1 MFKINR
7 SIERRIVISL
17 LGYTLFTV
25 ALLWLFQIIFIKSYY
40 HIMQR
45 ASIAQAGNQI
55 LNSFNDSDFE
65 TKLERICFLHGMCC
79 VITDQEGN
87 ELYSIDMMGRGCMI
101 HSPAKTSVGKMIAPV
116 TGGEKDEI
124 VIKVR
129 DNRFRNEAM
138 IYAHS
143 LTDANKQKLIV
154 ILNAPLEPVGS
165 TKSILKSQL
174 RIITG
179 LLIIVAFIMS
189 KLVAARISRP
199 IKNITQKAKGL
210 ATGEY
215 TADYEGGGVTEI
227 DELAQAL
234 NFSAQGL
241 SKVEDL
247 RRELVANVSHDLKT
261 PLTMIKAYAEM
272 IRDLTGENKEKRD
285 SQLDVIISE
294 TDRLTAL
301 VTDLI
306 QISRDENE
314 IRNLNP
320 EIFNLSQMI
329 SDVTTRFIQTNPE
342 YIIKVQAENDRLA
355 YADKQSIGQ
364 VLYNLISNA
373 INYTGAD
380 KTVWVTLTETPQKRL
395 RVEIKDSGNGISKE
409 ELPLIWERYYRS
421 RNTHQR
427 GVVGS
432 GLGLSIVKSALTQQN
447 LPFGV
452 ESELE
457 KGSCFWFEI
466 TPPPN
471 KKKQNIK

>member
-7 SIERRIVISL
+7 SIERRIVNSL

-25 ALLWLFQIIFIKSYY
+25 ALLWLFQIIFLNSYY
-40 HIMQR
+40 HSMQKASIMQ
-45 ASIAQAGNQI
+45 AGRQI
-55 LNSFNDSDFE
+55 FNSFNDSNFE
-65 TKLERICFLHGMCC
+65 TKLEEICFSHGMCC
-79 VITDQEGN
+79 VVLDSRGN
-87 ELYSIDMMGRGCMI
+87 ERYSIDMLGRGCLI

-116 TGGEKDEI
+116 LSGEQEEL
-124 VIKVR
+124 VIRIK
-129 DNRFRNEAM
+129 NSHFRNAAL

-143 LTDANKQKLIV
+143 AIDANGERMV
-154 ILNAPLEPVGS
+154 YILNASLDPVGS
-165 TKSILKSQL
+165 TKGILKSQL
-174 RIITG
+174 RIITA
-179 LLIIVAFIMS
+179 LLIVVALIMS
-189 KLVAARISRP
+189 KLIASRLSRP

-227 DELAQAL
+227 EELAQAL
-234 NFSAQGL
+234 NFSAAGL

-272 IRDLTGENKEKRD
+272 IRDLTGDNKPSRD

-294 TDRLTAL
+294 ADRLTAL

-314 IRNLNP
+314 TRSLRP
-320 EIFNLSQMI
+320 EIFNLTQMI
-329 SDVTTRFIQTNPE
+329 SDITARFEQTNPD
-342 YIIKVQAENDRLA
+342 YVIKVWAEADKDA
-355 YADKQSIGQ
+355 FADKQSIGQ

-373 INYTGAD
+373 INYTGPD
-380 KTVWVTLTETPQKRL
+380 KTVDITLRETPKKWL
-395 RVEIKDSGNGISKE
+395 HVEIKDSGLGISKE

-427 GVVGS
+427 AVAGS
-432 GLGLSIVKSALTQQN
+432 GLGLSIVKDALTQQEF
-447 LPFGV
+447 PFGV
-452 ESELE
+452 ESEPQ
-457 KGSCFWFEI
+457 KGSCFWFEV
-466 TPPPN
+466 PPGQ
-471 KKKQNIK
+471 KKQSGK

>member
-25 ALLWLFQIIFIKSYY
+25 ALLWLFQIIFIRSYY
-40 HIMQR
+40 HIMQK
-45 ASIAQAGNQI
+45 ASIIQAGNQI
-55 LNSFNDSDFE
+55 LNSFDDSDFE
-65 TKLERICFLHGMCC
+65 AKLERICFMHGMCC
-79 VITDQEGN
+79 VVIDQEGR
-87 ELYSIDMMGRGCMI
+87 ELYSIDMLGRGCLI
-101 HSPAKTSVGKMIAPV
+101 HSPAKTFVAKIIAPV
-116 TGGEKDEI
+116 KNGEKDEI
-124 VIKVR
+124 IAKVR
-129 DNRFRNEAM
+129 DSRFRNQAM

-143 LTDANKQKLIV
+143 LTDTKNKQV
-154 ILNAPLEPVGS
+154 IILLNAPLEPVGS

-174 RIITG
+174 KIITG
-179 LLIIVAFIMS
+179 LLIIVAIVMS
-189 KLVAARISRP
+189 KLVATRISRP

-234 NFSAQGL
+234 NYSAEGL

-285 SQLDVIISE
+285 AQLDVIISE
-294 TDRLTAL
+294 TDRLTVL

-314 IRNLNP
+314 MRNLKP

-329 SDVTTRFIQTNPE
+329 SDITGRFAQINPE
-342 YIIKVQAENDRLA
+342 YRIKVQAQSDISA

-373 INYTGAD
+373 INYTGQD
-380 KTVWVTLTETPQKRL
+380 KTVWVSLSETPQKRL
-395 RVEIKDSGNGISKE
+395 RVEIRDSGKGIPKE

-421 RNTHQR
+421 QNTHQR
-427 GVVGS
+427 AVVGS

-452 ESELE
+452 ESELQ
-457 KGSCFWFEI
+457 KGSCFWFELR
-466 TPPPN
+466 PADR
-471 KKKQNIK
+471 KK

>member
-79 VITDQEGN
+79 IITDQEGN